1 MTAATPIGAAV
12 TGTGMYVPE
21 RILTNAD
28 LERMVETSDEWIRT
42 RTGIRER
49 RIAPEGTHTAT
60 LATEAG
66 RRALASA
73 GLDAAELDL
82 IIVAT
87 CTPDAPAPSTAC
99 VVQQEL
105 GAVRAAAFDL
115 AAGCS
120 GFVYALAT
128 AAQFVR
134 AGVYRQVLVIGAE
147 VLSRVVNWQD
157 RNTCVL
163 FGDGA
168 GAAVVSA
175 LSANG
180 ITGVE
185 LGADGTGADVL
196 GIYGGPYRPHAQL
209 DSVSACPQIYM
220 EGQEVFKFATRICAT
235 AAERSLDAAG
245 IGLDGLGL
253 LIPHQANW
261 RIIHA
266 AAKRLHLRDEQVFV
280 NVDRYGNTSGA
291 SVGIALAEAAA
302 SGRIA
307 HGDAVVLVGFGAGLT
322 WAALTLIW
330 QGGTK

>member
-1 MTAATPIGAAV
+1 MTGAASVGAAV
-12 TGTGMYVPE
+12 TGTGFYVPE
-21 RILTNAD
+21 RILTNAE
-28 LERMVETSDEWIRT
+28 LEQMVDTSDEWIRT
-42 RTGIRER
+42 RTGICER
-49 RIAPEGTHTAT
+49 RIAPKGTRTAT
-60 LATEAG
+60 LATAAG

-73 GLDAAELDL
+73 ELAADEIDL

-87 CTPDAPAPSTAC
+87 CTPDTPTPSTAC

-105 GAVRAAAFDL
+105 GATRAAAFDL

-128 AAQFVR
+128 AAQFIH
-134 AGVYRQVLVIGAE
+134 AGVYRHVLVIGAE
-147 VLSRVVNWQD
+147 VLSRVVNWHD

-175 LSANG
+175 AAADGVRG
-180 ITGVE
+180 IE
-185 LGADGTGADVL
+185 LGADGSGAGVL
-196 GIYGGPYRPHAQL
+196 GIFGGSYMPHAGL
-209 DSVSACPQIYM
+209 DAQADGPQIYM

-235 AAERSLDAAG
+235 AAERSLAAAG
-245 IGLDGLGL
+245 VPPERLGL

-280 NVDRYGNTSGA
+280 DVDRYGNTSGA

-302 SGRIA
+302 AGRIA
-307 HGDAVVLVGFGAGLT
+307 AGDAVVLVGFGAGLT
-322 WAALTLIW
+322 WAAVTLIW